1 MKTEIIE
8 AFGTALRNHA
18 SVGDSVGG
26 VEICDDVNPPYYV
39 DVCELSGLDIQEIKE
54 WLFDEPHIYRS
65 VENYA
70 IALSVDSDE
79 LQLGLWEVVC

>member
-1 MKTEIIE
+1 MEK
-8 AFGTALRNHA
+8 
-18 SVGDSVGG
+18 DS
-26 VEICDDVNPPYYV
+26 
-39 DVCELSGLDIQEIKE
+39 ELSDLDIQEIKE

-65 VENYA
+65 LENGT

>member
-1 MKTEIIE
+1 MDKKIIE
-8 AFGTALRNHA
+8 AFGKALRNHA
-18 SVGDSVGG
+18 SVGG

-54 WLFDEPHIYRS
+54 WLFDEPHIYRN
-65 VENYA
+65 VENYTL
-70 IALSVDSDE
+70 ALSVDGDE

>member
-1 MKTEIIE
+1 MKKEIIE
-8 AFGTALRNHA
+8 AFGKALRNH
-18 SVGDSVGG
+18 DSVGC
-26 VEICDDVNPPYYV
+26 VEIYEEDNQPYYV
-39 DVCELSGLDIQEIKE
+39 DVCELSDLDIEKIKE

-65 VENYA
+65 LENGT